1 MSALTRDEA
10 WARLR
15 EAGLAEGQ
23 APPADNA
30 LSPWYVR
37 VMLGIAGW
45 IGALFLLGFVGAALA
60 FVFRSPSAGI
70 AVGLIGCVAAY
81 ALLRAGG
88 RNDFLLQFALA
99 LSLAGQVLFVI
110 GVMEGAWQVGGSKV
124 ARLLLV
130 SLFEAGLAIAMPLFI
145 HRVWSAWA
153 ASAALAVALGQ
164 LSLDSVAPALIAAA
178 AAALWLREYGWGRFA
193 SIARP
198 AGYGLALALLQF
210 QGFAAW
216 GLGAAAV
223 MLAERDAQSRDLLI
237 SGLLV
242 GLVLCAVAWR
252 LLAREGV
259 PLTSRAA
266 IAAGSA
272 ALVVALLGVKM
283 PGLAAAGLLLVLGF
297 ANGNRVL
304 LGLGLLGLIGFVSS
318 YYYRLDATLLA
329 KSGYLAA
336 GGIALLLVRAAL
348 RRLAAARETGHA

>member
-1 MSALTRDEA
+1 
-10 WARLR
+10 
-15 EAGLAEGQ
+15 
-23 APPADNA
+23 
-30 LSPWYVR
+30 
-37 VMLGIAGW
+37 
-45 IGALFLLGFVGAALA
+45 
-60 FVFRSPSAGI
+60 
-70 AVGLIGCVAAY
+70 
-81 ALLRAGG
+81 
-88 RNDFLLQFALA
+88 
-99 LSLAGQVLFVI
+99 
-110 GVMEGAWQVGGSKV
+110 
-124 ARLLLV
+124 
-130 SLFEAGLAIAMPLFI
+130 
-145 HRVWSAWA
+145 
-153 ASAALAVALGQ
+153 
-164 LSLDSVAPALIAAA
+164 
-178 AAALWLREYGWGRFA
+178 
-193 SIARP
+193 
-198 AGYGLALALLQF
+198 
-210 QGFAAW
+210 
-216 GLGAAAV
+216 